1 MPRAA
6 TTTGRM
12 AAITAIVGADL
23 VPRPRA
29 LKVCPQCQDLEVP
42 SLTAQQLGPPAQLQ
56 SDEVIRAMDR
66 TWIETVTASDASEA
80 EPSCT
85 ANRICRFCGALCQR
99 LSRKRSERSSDAKW
113 SAGLSNALS
122 FTKANAG

>member
-6 TTTGRM
+6 TTTGKM

-23 VPRPRA
+23 AQRRHG
-29 LKVCPQCQDLEVP
+29 LKVSLQGHYLAAP

-56 SDEVIRAMDR
+56 SDEVIGAMDR

-80 EPSCT
+80 EPSC
-85 ANRICRFCGALCQR
+85 N
-99 LSRKRSERSSDAKW
+99 DACPV
-113 SAGLSNALS
+113 
-122 FTKANAG
+122 